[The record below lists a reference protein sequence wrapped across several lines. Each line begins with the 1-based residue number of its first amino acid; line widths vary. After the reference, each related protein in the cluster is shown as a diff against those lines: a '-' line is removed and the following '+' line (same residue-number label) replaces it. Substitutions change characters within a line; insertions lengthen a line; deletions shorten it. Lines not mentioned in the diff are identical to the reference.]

1 MLKTNRADLPI
12 LLVQGQV
19 RHSRSSQTY
28 RHTIDGEPFILPATG
43 GITFNAKTGVWGG
56 LRTIWNPV

>member
-28 RHTIDGEPFILPATG
+28 LAHHRRRALYFAGHRRHHL
-43 GITFNAKTGVWGG
+43 
-56 LRTIWNPV
+56 

>member
-28 RHTIDGEPFILPATG
+28 RHTIRRRAPYFACYRRHHL
-43 GITFNAKTGVWGG
+43 
-56 LRTIWNPV
+56 